1 MAYKQDCVRSLLWV
15 ALKVFAII
23 SIIFL
28 CFILCLLTFFFFSG
42 IANGWLKLILCGF
55 IWYQIKLWRQFGN
68 RTIYILASI
77 SIHIFTFICIGF
89 GKFFTQSAAVSIPN
103 LGIIVLKGKH
113 NSMCW
118 PRSESKNLP
127 WLPVVQNLEITERD
141 KAHPV
146 AKKG

>member
-1 MAYKQDCVRSLLWV
+1 MAYKQDCVLWV
-15 ALKVFAII
+15 TLQVVVLFQY
-23 SIIFL
+23 
-28 CFILCLLTFFFFSG
+28 FFFVLYYAYSVFFSSG
-42 IANGWLKLILCGF
+42 IANGGIKLILCGF

>member
-68 RTIYILASI
+68 WTIY
-77 SIHIFTFICIGF
+77 IHIFTFICIVL
-89 GKFFTQSAAVSIPN
+89 GKKLLPK
-103 LGIIVLKGKH
+103 VLKRKH
-113 NSMCW
+113 NNMCW
-118 PRSESKNLP
+118 PRSECKNLP

-141 KAHPV
+141 KVHPV
-146 AKKG
+146 AKTERGYKC